1 MEKMRKYLFITLV
14 CVILIIPMFFRI
26 YLEYLFIR
34 EFTLDII
41 FNLIFGLI
49 ILLLINKLI
58 VVYGY
63 DSQSF
68 EAIKKQDVIHAMI
81 SKNHKEIIWIF
92 LPMIMLLEELIFRYY
107 MIGFLLNQGGLNIFS
122 AILISSIAFSLYHIH
137 IWFRFKNLR
146 ILLIYLGNSF
156 LLGLFNGY
164 ILITLGLIPCILIHF
179 ALVLI
184 MYYNI
189 YTRYFEGN
197 INSK

>member
-1 MEKMRKYLFITLV
+1 MRKYLIIALA
-14 CVILIIPMFFRI
+14 CVILIIPMFFGI
-26 YLEYLFIR
+26 YLEYFLIR
-34 EFTLDII
+34 EFTLFVI
-41 FNLIFGLI
+41 FNFILGLV

-63 DSQSF
+63 DPQSF

-92 LPMIMLLEELIFRYY
+92 LPMIILLEELIFRYY
-107 MIGFLLNQGGLNIFS
+107 MIGLLLNQGGLNILS
-122 AILISSIAFSLYHIH
+122 AIFISSIAFSLYHIH

-164 ILITLGLIPCILIHF
+164 ILLTLGLIPCVLIHF
-179 ALVLI
+179 TLVLI
-184 MYYNI
+184 MYYNV

-197 INSK
+197 INSS